1 MSYSDKEII
10 VITGASSGIG
20 KAIGHE
26 LKDNYE
32 IINISRDKSDFHD
45 LECDISDAGD
55 LNYTIDVLYQLLD
68 EQKIAYLINNA
79 GIMPLEPDSAELYNL
94 VMNTNLR
101 SAYILSTRLAS
112 SIEGGII
119 NISSISSHKCATPDD
134 SIAYGISKAGINALT
149 NYMAYKYPKLKV
161 NVILPGFIRPTN
173 LVPGDTPKELVDSI
187 PMGREGSVR
196 EVANLVRFLV
206 KYNYYITGQEI
217 AIDGGLSLR

>member
-1 MSYSDKEII
+1 MNYSNKEI
-10 VITGASSGIG
+10 VIISGASSGIG

-26 LKDNYE
+26 LKDDYH
-32 IINISRDKSDFHD
+32 IINISRDESDFDD
-45 LECDISDAGD
+45 LECDISDAEE
-55 LNYTIDVLYQLLD
+55 LNYAIDTLYGMLD
-68 EQKIAYLINNA
+68 EQKILYLINNA
-79 GIMPLEPDSAELYNL
+79 GIMPLEPDSTELYNL

-112 SIEGGII
+112 CIEGGII
-119 NISSISSHKCATPDD
+119 NISSISSRKCATPDD

-161 NVILPGFIRPTN
+161 NAILPGFIQPTN

-187 PMGREGSVR
+187 PIGREGSVS
-196 EVANLVRFLV
+196 EVARLVKFLV
-206 KYNYYITGQEI
+206 GENYYITGQEI